1 MKKINKKRLL
11 ASTLTLVMAFST
23 LVNSGVTAM
32 AATEESINDV
42 KAFSDLKQEAVET
55 EEINAVSENQD
66 TLPYYEEIKDKLD
79 DDEKVTAEDV
89 ELLAG
94 EAFDI
99 SGDFKNITFDK
110 QKVKVSL
117 NEVKDSNQQPGFD
130 YNKAGSYQTVYKCE
144 PVSGKDA
151 YLVKRQVIVREREA
165 ETQGNQQANHTKDST
180 ESEDADAAGDAD
192 DDPETVTEA
201 KDVEEVIDEG
211 FLFTMVPTQELYQRS
226 SKSSLEVGKLVRYPE
241 SLGNYVTNYY
251 YVDGHL
257 AYCLESN
264 KGTPSSGD
272 YIEKVLKTNKNL
284 QKVLYYGFGGPGD
297 ITEKYMPGYDDDTK
311 FVFTHIAASY
321 EYCGVDGFYGCTK
334 EDLKAAGVLDY
345 IEYLESMKEP
355 PSATISLSNSK
366 LTASFNGKI
375 QTTTKTTLKGDE
387 RNYITLTIPDKV
399 TYHNET
405 DNKTKTGGSVKIYG
419 GTTFYFTAPK
429 TMTGNWSTG
438 NMTGKI
444 GSQWQ
449 ALALETGDTQDIGY
463 GKYTEKAEPVSFSV
477 KWLDIASIALTK
489 KDEKTNKTLAGAV
502 FGIYSDSA
510 CNNLITKMPATD
522 DSGKS
527 SIDLIKT
534 QDTVYLKEI
543 TAPSGYKI
551 NTKSYNVALVAAKT
565 TSVAVTNEEQKG
577 KIVIHKVGEALKAV
591 WDGNPL
597 KIEYENIGFTGA
609 DYEIYAAEDITSQDK
624 VTKIHSKGDLI
635 QKLTT
640 DAQGNAVSNELYLG
654 KYKVVETKAPADLTI
669 GKTEQ
674 DKTHEVTLSYKGQSV
689 ELSESKTEYKNE
701 RPKIDLYAVKK
712 SATEKNVT
720 LQGAT
725 FQLCAGENIKNYKGD
740 VVLEKDKV
748 IETVV
753 SGQDG
758 KASFTADIPIGHNYY
773 IRESKAPEK
782 YYKNDEVFTFQY
794 IYKDDKTYVYEH
806 HGEFSNEEVRGTV
819 HLNKIDRE
827 TDAYLPQGDAI
838 LDGAVYGLYAKEDI
852 VHPNKKTGV
861 VYKSGDLVDQKVIK
875 DGKAD
880 FNDLYL
886 GEYYVQEISPP
897 EGYLIDTTKYPVS
910 VPYEGQDVKVVERNV
925 TVKEQVK
932 KQAFQLIKVS
942 EDGEQTEVDLVEGAG
957 FRIYL
962 LKDISGV
969 KNGTI
974 KPSNGTDFVAK
985 DFIGYDFSDEKPAVL
1000 YQDGKKTEIP
1010 EMFTDK
1016 KGYLKSPEIP
1026 YGKYVVVETTTPENL
1041 DTIAPFIVNV
1051 TDDNREPQVWRVF
1064 DDRPFEFLLKI
1075 IKKDSITAKPVL
1087 NNSAS
1092 YKIYNLDKKEY
1103 VEQIVHYP
1111 KYEKINVFKTNEEG
1125 YLITPEELKSGNYRI
1140 EEVQAPD
1147 NYVKPGYEKTL
1158 YSDGDKISFPNIALN
1173 GEYQSTPK
1181 KAIEVS
1187 LDSKTAHQVEPDTN
1201 KKIIM
1206 VEQYNDQAVG
1216 SMNLEKEGQH
1226 LTGAKSENIVQK
1238 VQNGLARIANKIS
1251 DFFTGENT
1259 VATEE
1264 KNLKFEYTDGG
1275 VENAE
1280 FQVYAKEV
1288 IYTAD
1293 GQTDADGNRLVQYNK
1308 DQLIAT
1314 LKTNAEGKAQLSN
1327 LPVGKYYVKET
1338 IAGNSFVLNKEVKEF
1353 EIKYDGDETAVTY
1366 SNVEYYNERQKVKI
1380 SIVKKDAETKLPVS
1394 DTVFGLYAEEEIKD
1408 IKGNVIVEKDALIEK
1423 NSTDKNGKLLF
1434 ETDLP
1439 HGKYYLKELI
1449 HHPGY
1454 LPSDKVYHFDAS
1466 YQDQEIN
1473 EIELTKEITNQPTVT
1488 KFTKTDIVTGEEIEG
1503 AKLQIIDKEG
1513 KIVEEWISGKEPHF
1527 VYALTPGEYLLRETL
1542 APKGYIRAQDV
1553 KFTVESTGKVKSVKM
1568 KDERAKGRL
1577 KIHKI
1582 DDESKKGLEGAVFEL
1597 CDKETGKVLEE
1608 LKTGK
1613 DGKAESKLLDIG
1625 TFKDGKLDKTYT
1637 YILVEKQAPE
1647 NYIKNDKPM
1656 EITFKYKD
1664 DTTPVIEINKEIA
1677 NKMVKEIISSAP
1689 KTGDSTPVFMLIAFG
1704 VGAITSIIYCIMKK
1718 RKKK

>member
-1 MKKINKKRLL
+1 MEKINKKRLL
-11 ASTLTLVMAFST
+11 ASMLTLVMAFST
-23 LVNSGVTAM
+23 LVNSGSTAM
-32 AATEESINDV
+32 AATEDSISDV
-42 KAFSDLKQEAVET
+42 QSSGDIKQEAVET
-55 EEINAVSENQD
+55 EEINTASENQGA
-66 TLPYYEEIKDKLD
+66 LPYYDEIKDKLG
-79 DDEKVTAEDV
+79 DDERVIVEDV
-89 ELLAG
+89 ELSAG
-94 EAFDI
+94 EVFDI
-99 SGDFKNITFDK
+99 SGDFKNLTFDK

-117 NEVKDSNQQPGFD
+117 KEVMDSNQQPGFD
-130 YNKAGSYQTVYKCE
+130 YNKAGTYQAVYKCE
-144 PVSGKDA
+144 PISGKNA
-151 YLVKRQVIVREREA
+151 YLVKRQIIVKEREA
-165 ETQGNQQANHTKDST
+165 ETKESKQSNHTKDST
-180 ESEDADAAGDAD
+180 ESDDADADGDAD
-192 DDPETVTEA
+192 PGAKTVEDT
-201 KDVEEVIDEG
+201 KDVEKVIDDG
-211 FLFTMVPTQELYQRS
+211 FLFTMIPTQELYQRS
-226 SKSSLEVGKLVRYPE
+226 SKSSLEVGKLVRYPA

-257 AYCLESN
+257 AYCLESM

-272 YIEKVLKTNKNL
+272 YIEKVLKSNKDL

-297 ITEKYMPGYDDDTK
+297 ITDKYMPGYDDDTK

-321 EYCGVDGFYGCTK
+321 EYCGADGFYGCTK

-345 IEYLESMKEP
+345 IEYLENMKEP
-355 PSATISLSNSK
+355 PSATISLSSTK
-366 LTASFNGKI
+366 LTPSFNGKI
-375 QTTTKTTLKGDE
+375 QTTTKTKLKGDE

-429 TMTGNWSTG
+429 TMKGNWSTG
-438 NMTGKI
+438 NMKGKI

-489 KDEKTNKTLAGAV
+489 KDDKTNKPLAGAV

-510 CNNLITKMPATD
+510 CKNLITKMPATD
-522 DSGKS
+522 ASGKS
-527 SIDLIKT
+527 NIDLIKT

-543 TAPSGYKI
+543 TAPSGYRI

-577 KIVIHKVGEALKAV
+577 KIVIHKKGEALKAV

-597 KIEYENIGFTGA
+597 KIEYENIGFAGA
-609 DYEIYAAEDITSQDK
+609 NYEIYAAEDIFSQDK
-624 VTKIHSKGDLI
+624 VTKIHNKGDLI

-640 DAQGNAVSNELYLG
+640 DAQGNTISNELFLG
-654 KYKVVETKAPADLTI
+654 KYKVVETKAPSDLTI

-674 DKTHEVTLSYKGQSV
+674 ERTHEVTLSYKGQSV
-689 ELSESKTEYKNE
+689 ELSESQTDYKNE
-701 RPKIDLYAVKK
+701 RPKIDLYAEKK

-725 FQLCAGENIKNYKGD
+725 FQLCAGENIKNYMGE

-758 KASFTADIPIGHNYY
+758 KASFTADIPIGHTYY
-773 IRESKAPEK
+773 IKESLAPEK
-782 YYKNDEVFTFQY
+782 YYKSDEIFTFQY
-794 IYKDDKTYVYEH
+794 TYKDDKTYVYEH

-819 HLNKIDRE
+819 HVNKIDKE
-827 TDAYLPQGDAI
+827 TDAYQSQGDAI
-838 LDGAVYGLYAKEDI
+838 LDGAVYGLYAKNDI

-861 VYKSGDLVDQKVIK
+861 VYKAGELVDQKVIK

-880 FNDLYL
+880 FTDLYL
-886 GEYYVQEISPP
+886 GEYYVQEIEPP
-897 EGYLIDTTKYPVS
+897 EGYLLDSTKYPVS
-910 VPYEGQDVKVVERNV
+910 VPYEGQEVKVVERNV

-932 KQAFQLIKVS
+932 KQAFQLIKIS
-942 EDGEQTEVDLVEGAG
+942 EDGDQTEVDLVEGAG

-969 KNGTI
+969 KDGTM
-974 KPSNGTDFVAK
+974 KPSNGADFVAK
-985 DFIGYDFSDEKPAVL
+985 DFAGYDFSKEKPAVL
-1000 YQDGKKTEIP
+1000 YQNGKKIEIP

-1016 KGYLKSPEIP
+1016 KGYVQSPEIP

-1075 IKKDSITAKPVL
+1075 IKKDSVTAKPVL

-1092 YKIYNLDKKEY
+1092 YKIYNLDTKKY

-1111 KYEKINVFKTNEEG
+1111 KFEKISIFKTNEDG

-1140 EEVQAPD
+1140 EEVKAPE
-1147 NYVKPGYEKTL
+1147 NYVKPGYEERL
-1158 YSDGDKISFPNIALN
+1158 YSDGKEILFPNTSLN
-1173 GEYQSTPK
+1173 GEYKATPG
-1181 KAIEVS
+1181 KAIEVH

-1206 VEQYNDQAVG
+1206 VEQYNDQAIG
-1216 SMNLEKEGQH
+1216 SMNLKKEGQH
-1226 LTGAKSENIVQK
+1226 LTGVESESIVHK
-1238 VQNGLARIANKIS
+1238 VQNGLANAAKKLSN
-1251 DFFTGENT
+1251 FFTGEDE
-1259 VATEE
+1259 VAIGN
-1264 KNLKFEYTDGG
+1264 KNLKFEYADGG

-1280 FQVYAKEV
+1280 FQVYAKEA

-1293 GQTDADGNRLVQYNK
+1293 GQMDEEGNRLVQYKK

-1314 LKTNAEGKAQLSN
+1314 LKTDAEGKAQLSN

-1338 IAGNSFVLNKEVKEF
+1338 VAGNSFVLNKEVKEF

-1366 SNVEYYNERQKVKI
+1366 SNVEYYNQRQKIKI
-1380 SIVKKDAETKLPVS
+1380 NIIKKDTETKLPVP
-1394 DTVFGLYAEEEIKD
+1394 DTVFGLYAEEEIRD
-1408 IKGNVIVEKDALIEK
+1408 IKGNVIVEKDTLIEK
-1423 NSTDKNGKLLF
+1423 NFTDKDGKLLF
-1434 ETDLP
+1434 EADLP
-1439 HGKYYLKELI
+1439 HGKYYLKELAP
-1449 HHPGY
+1449 HPGY
-1454 LPSDKVYHFDAS
+1454 LPSNEVYHFDAT

-1488 KFTKTDIVTGEEIEG
+1488 KLKKTDIVTGEEVPG
-1503 AKLQIIDKEG
+1503 AKLQIIDEDG
-1513 KIVEEWISGKEPHF
+1513 KVVEEWISSKEPHF
-1527 VYALTPGEYLLRETL
+1527 VYALSPGKYLLRETL
-1542 APKGYIRAQDV
+1542 APKGYVRAQDV
-1553 KFTVESTGKVKSVKM
+1553 KFTVEATGKVKSVEM

-1582 DDESKKGLEGAVFEL
+1582 DDESKKGLEGAIFEL
-1597 CDKETGKVLEE
+1597 RDKETGKVLEE

-1613 DGKAESKLLDIG
+1613 DGKAESRLLDIG
-1625 TFKDGKLDKTYT
+1625 TFTDGKLDKAHT

-1647 NYIKNDKPM
+1647 DYINNDKPM

-1677 NKMVKEIISSAP
+1677 NKKVKEIISSTP
-1689 KTGDSTPVFMLIAFG
+1689 KTGDSTPIFMLIGLG
-1704 VGAITSIIYCIMKK
+1704 VSAIIAIIYCIMKK